1 MHTIKKILLVSAV
14 FVSGLMIGCTA
25 SESAASGLKM
35 FDMEYMDSDLVNWV
49 GDFYLYKD
57 KETGVEYL
65 VFKTTDGVGI
75 CPRYKNDIEVYVEK

>member
-1 MHTIKKILLVSAV
+1 MSAV
-14 FVSGLMIGCTA
+14 FVSGLLIGCAT
-25 SESAASGLKM
+25 EDVAAVGS
-35 FDMEYMDSDLVNWV
+35 FDMEYIESDLVNWV

-75 CPRYKNDIEVYVEK
+75 CPRYRSDIEVYVEK